1 MSVIAYSSDV
11 EQHKDEI
18 VSDLRNYNYDY
29 NLDVLDSIKL
39 DRDLKIS
46 SIFDDERKN
55 VIIDISNLPYVSDT
69 SALSRAKKT
78 SNIIR
83 KLRIICHVNNIK
95 CLLLTTTYRSLNNEQ
110 VTLNGGSS
118 ILYASDFIVLIS
130 SENGEAKYKYVKNR
144 HN

>member
-1 MSVIAYSSDV
+1 MSVIAYSAVV
-11 EQHKDEI
+11 EDYKDEI
-18 VSDLRNYNYDY
+18 VSKLKNYNYDY

-83 KLRIICHVNNIK
+83 KLRIICHDNNIK

-130 SENGEAKYKYVKNR
+130 NENGEAKYKYVKNR